1 VTLRRHRPAARVAAA
16 RGCALR
22 RAPAVAAVLASI
34 AMAGCASVA
43 PVVSSPGA
51 QSFSGRLSVH
61 VDANGSEGARAFNAA
76 FELEGD
82 PTRGRLDLTTPL
94 GSIVARA
101 RWSPGSVT
109 LVAPPRA
116 ETTYPDLDALT
127 REVVGESLPVAA
139 LFDWLRAQPWPGAP
153 SEPAPDGHGFD
164 QLGWSVDL
172 ARFEADALVSAR
184 RARPPAVDVRIKLDR

>member
-1 VTLRRHRPAARVAAA
+1 M
-16 RGCALR
+16 
-22 RAPAVAAVLASI
+22 

-43 PVVSSPGA
+43 PFERSPGA

-61 VDANGSEGARAFNAA
+61 VDADGSEPARAFSAA
-76 FELEGD
+76 FDLEGD
-82 PTRGRLDLTTPL
+82 ATRGRLDLTTPL

-101 RWSPGSVT
+101 RWSPQSVT

-116 ETTYPDLDALT
+116 ETSYPGLDALT
-127 REVVGESLPVAA
+127 RDVVGESLPVAA
-139 LFDWLRAQPWPGAP
+139 LFDWLRAQPWPGAA
-153 SEPAPDGHGFD
+153 SEPAPAGHGFD

-172 ARFEADALVSAR
+172 ARFEADALVTAH